1 MSSETKEKNSGA
13 QNISDNNENKSVNL
27 MQENQIRQIF
37 SFLQK
42 DFVWFS
48 SLTEQIN
55 YCSDNISSVIGY
67 TSDQIKSFNEKRLAI
82 TLNEDIARIR
92 EALNEFLTDS
102 STKSIKLFYRLE
114 RKENTFISVME
125 KIYAERDEKGE
136 VINLYGIVSDI
147 TEIKE
152 VEERLFNTISDLQ
165 ILNEA
170 KDKFVSRI
178 SHDLRSPFTSIIG
191 FAEVLT
197 NDLNIPEKDKS
208 EYLSFILQSSRN
220 LLNLVNQLSEII
232 KLQTNRIKLEPQR
245 TNANRLIHYS
255 VSSFTA
261 QVVDKGLEI
270 KVNVS
275 ESIHINTDERLFL
288 LLITSLISNAVKFS
302 KPGGRIIISAQE
314 FNEDFVEIIVRDE
327 GVGISEK
334 NKTRLFKIDQIF
346 YSEGTKGEKGVGLGL
361 LLSKE
366 IAEKHRGNLW
376 FYSNQNEG
384 SEFHFT
390 IPNSKNAI
398 LIVEGDSSARSGYE
412 ELIRTKFSEFDVMI
426 ARDGYDAL
434 NMIANRLP
442 SLIIVDHD
450 LPLMTGLQMLDNIF
464 KSHKNSKI
472 SALVLVENL
481 SDDLKKSYNKIG
493 VTVILPKPI
502 SLKVLHKRFEELKS
516 ATQ

>member
-1 MSSETKEKNSGA
+1 MSSETKEKNSGS
-13 QNISDNNENKSVNL
+13 QNNSDSNENKSLNS

-55 YCSDNISSVIGY
+55 FCSENISSVIGY
-67 TSDQIKSFNEKRLAI
+67 TSEEIKSFNEKRLAI
-82 TLNEDIARIR
+82 TFNEDIGRIR

-102 STKSIKLFYRLE
+102 SSNVIKLFYRLE
-114 RKENTFISVME
+114 RKENAFISVME

-136 VINLYGIVSDI
+136 VTNLYGIVSDI
-147 TEIKE
+147 TEVKE
-152 VEERLFNTISDLQ
+152 VEDRLFSTISDLQ
-165 ILNEA
+165 KLNEA

-191 FAEVLT
+191 FAEVLV
-197 NDLNIPEKDKS
+197 NDPKIPEKDRS
-208 EYLSFILQSSRN
+208 EYLNFILQSSRSQFN
-220 LLNLVNQLSEII
+220 FVNQLSEIV
-232 KLQTNRIKLEPQR
+232 KLQTNRVKLEPQR
-245 TNANRLIHYS
+245 ANANRLIHYS

-275 ESIHINTDERLFL
+275 ESTHINADERLFL

-302 KPGGRIIISAQE
+302 KSGGRIIISSQE
-314 FNEDFVEIIVRDE
+314 FNEDFVEIIVKDE

-334 NKTRLFKIDQIF
+334 NKTKLFKIDQIF
-346 YSEGTKGEKGVGLGL
+346 FSEGTKGEKGVGLGL
-361 LLSKE
+361 LLAKE
-366 IAEKHRGNLW
+366 IVEKHGGNLW

-390 IPNSKNAI
+390 IPVSKNAI
-398 LIVEGDSSARSGYE
+398 LIVEGDNAARVSYE
-412 ELIRTKFSEFDVMI
+412 ELIRTKFSEFDIMS
-426 ARDGYDAL
+426 ASDGYDAL
-434 NMIANRLP
+434 NMIANRVP
-442 SLIIVDHD
+442 SLILVDHE

-464 KSHKNSKI
+464 KAHKNFKI
-472 SALVLVENL
+472 STMVMAENL
-481 SDDLKKSYNKIG
+481 SDDLKKSYGKIG
-493 VTVILPKPI
+493 VTEILAKPI
-502 SLKVLHKRFEELKS
+502 SLKVLQKRFEELIS
-516 ATQ
+516 SIQ